1 LEWKEALK
9 IREKACQKI
18 SLWVCVSA
26 SGFFFVREPFLAK
39 KASCGS
45 RGTVLST
52 ADAGKDQQIFTL

>member
-1 LEWKEALK
+1 MERGAQDQGKGLPEDFALGL
-9 IREKACQKI
+9 RVRFRLFLCERA
-18 SLWVCVSA
+18 VS
-26 SGFFFVREPFLAK
+26 GQ